1 MVRSTKKK
9 NIHEYDRL
17 MGHINAGLIKNATT
31 IKNLHQR
38 MGHLKEL
45 TSLYV
50 HGTKHEIYKDK
61 TEEENTDK
69 EKQKS
74 INRKLRQRRPARVHN
89 TLIMSQPKANT
100 EVHTYLKIK
109 LILIFK

>member
-9 NIHEYDRL
+9 KYIHEYDRL

-45 TSLYV
+45 ASLSV

-61 TEEENTDK
+61 TDEEKTN
-69 EKQKS
+69 KQKPTT

-89 TLIMSQPKANT
+89 TLIMSQPGSNT
-100 EVHTYLKIK
+100 EVHT
-109 LILIFK
+109 